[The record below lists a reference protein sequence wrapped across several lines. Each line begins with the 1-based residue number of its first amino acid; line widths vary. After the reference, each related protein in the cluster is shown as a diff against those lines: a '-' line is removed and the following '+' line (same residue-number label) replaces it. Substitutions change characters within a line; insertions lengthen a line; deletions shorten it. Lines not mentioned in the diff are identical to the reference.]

1 MISGIEKNSQIDKGL
16 QYLILPVLYF
26 DIFSY
31 PLTREEIVQYGPGP
45 SLSETESRSMLD
57 QLVYRRI
64 FFYHRGY
71 YSMEDRPE
79 WVDQREENEFRAQHF
94 LVKAKNMSRLIA
106 RFPFVRAV
114 FVSGSLSKNTMP
126 RDGDIDYFIITR
138 RGGLWIA
145 RTLLVLYKKIF
156 LLNSHRYFCVNY
168 FVDEDHLKIEE
179 QNIYTATE
187 LMTLLP
193 FAGKEF
199 YVAFCEANPWA
210 WSFYPNMPSRN
221 TDEVPG
227 YQGNLPSS
235 LLEGLLGGA
244 MGQRLNQILMNL
256 TLGYWR
262 HKFSHYD
269 PATFERSFQSTLFL
283 SRHHP
288 VDFQNKVIHAY
299 RERIRKFEENH
310 GLSLH
315 VES

>member
-1 MISGIEKNSQIDKGL
+1 MISGIEKNSQIDQDL

-31 PLTREEIVQYGPGP
+31 PLTREEILKYGPGP
-45 SLSETESRSMLD
+45 SYSEPESRSMLD

-64 FFYHRGY
+64 LFYHRGY
-71 YSMEDRPE
+71 YSLEDRPE
-79 WVDQREENEFRAQHF
+79 WVGQREENEYRAQRF
-94 LVKAKNMSRLIA
+94 LLKAKNMSRLIA

-199 YVAFCEANPWA
+199 YEAFCEANPWA
-210 WSFYPNMPSRN
+210 RSFYPNMTSRN
-221 TDEVPG
+221 TDEIPG

-235 LLEGLLGGA
+235 LLERLLGGA

-315 VES
+315 VPN

>member
-1 MISGIEKNSQIDKGL
+1 MISGIEKNRQIDQDL
-16 QYLILPVLYF
+16 QSLILPVLYF

-31 PLTREEIVQYGPGP
+31 PLTREEILRYSSGP
-45 SLSETESRSMLD
+45 SLTEPESRSMLE
-57 QLVYRRI
+57 QLVSRRI
-64 FFYHRGY
+64 LYYHRGY
-71 YSMEDRPE
+71 YFREDRPE
-79 WVDQREENEFRAQHF
+79 WVDQREENEQRAKQF
-94 LVKAKNMSRLIA
+94 LVKANSMSRLIA

-145 RTLLVLYKKIF
+145 RTLLILYKKIF

-193 FAGKEF
+193 FSGRE
-199 YVAFCEANPWA
+199 YYQAFCEANPWSR
-210 WSFYPNMPSRN
+210 SFYPNIPARN
-221 TDEVPG
+221 KDSVPG
-227 YQGNLPSS
+227 YRGTFLSITFER
-235 LLEGLLGGA
+235 LLSGALGH
-244 MGQRLNQILMNL
+244 RLNRFLMNL
-256 TLGYWR
+256 TVGYWR
-262 HKFSHYD
+262 RKFSHYD
-269 PATFERSFQSTLFL
+269 PATFERSFQSTPFL

-288 VDFQNKVIHAY
+288 VDFQNKVILAY